1 MVSYIVT
8 QMFRGKFAKT
18 HGFTVQVLTA
28 LLYKSSEVRVLD
40 ILLTN
45 EILLQ
50 ARGAIHSLACCRAP
64 GPKVLQKFVWIF
76 QEAVSEM
83 LPL

>member
-1 MVSYIVT
+1 MIPYIVT

-18 HGFTVQVLTA
+18 RGFTVQVLTT

-40 ILLTN
+40 IFLTN
-45 EILLQ
+45 EISPQ
-50 ARGAIHSLACCRAP
+50 AWGAIHSLAYCRAP

-76 QEAVSEM
+76 QE
-83 LPL
+83 PCT